1 MSSVSANPRTAPHV
15 HARRV
20 TPATV
25 ETIDSHRPPICIC
38 LIRHGLSTANVDEKV
53 YTQMPDHTI
62 PLVNPVDDPVL
73 IEAGRGL
80 ACLGI
85 PPHDTVAWYSPY
97 LRTKQTMDIVLAA
110 AFGDQA
116 HLVQKRESFLL
127 REQEFGDWNTL
138 TEVEMEKENPRRF
151 VALKQ
156 AQDVYNKFYF
166 RSPTMHPKRPC
177 RH

>member
-1 MSSVSANPRTAPHV
+1 M
-15 HARRV
+15 
-20 TPATV
+20 

-73 IEAGRGL
+73 LQAGEGL
-80 ACLGI
+80 ASLGI
-85 PPHDTVAWYSPY
+85 PPSDTVAWYSPY
-97 LRTKQTMDIVLAA
+97 LRTKQTMDTVLAA

-138 TEVEMEKENPRRF
+138 SEAEMEKENPRRF

-156 AQDVYNKFYF
+156 AKDVYNKFYF
-166 RSPTMHPKRPC
+166 RC
-177 RH
+177 VL

>member
-1 MSSVSANPRTAPHV
+1 M
-15 HARRV
+15 
-20 TPATV
+20 
-25 ETIDSHRPPICIC
+25 
-38 LIRHGLSTANVDEKV
+38 
-53 YTQMPDHTI
+53 
-62 PLVNPVDDPVL
+62 
-73 IEAGRGL
+73 
-80 ACLGI
+80 
-85 PPHDTVAWYSPY
+85 AWYSPY